1 MPEYKG
7 MFDVLIKTSRNEGIP
22 ALWKGFTPYFART
35 GPQEWVFLLNQQCW
49 LSSFQG
55 NLVLDKNSTLIKTV
69 VTLMLMDAF
78 MANYRRLSRE

>member
-7 MFDVLIKTSRNEGIP
+7 MFDVLIKTSRAEGIP

-35 GPQEWVFLLNQQCW
+35 GPQ
-49 LSSFQG
+49 
-55 NLVLDKNSTLIKTV
+55 TV

-78 MANYRRLSRE
+78 MANYRKMARE